1 MGYRESTAVEDHVNA
16 SSAEAT
22 PTARA
27 NMLAIPLGHRD
38 EDALEASPAAHLFG
52 LDRRY
57 RTNSQNHALAGMEWI
72 RGWGKDRRHK
82 RLTKI
87 YDFLG
92 SRVFDDGWAL
102 ASTREIAKETK
113 TDAKQIRRDLAELAK
128 AGLLRTA
135 TWGGSWKRRKAS
147 AHYLVPF
154 GAMLD
159 MQKMRR
165 GERPQIRELIESVPT
180 QVSPRAEPRAAE
192 SVPTSSSG
200 EDSLRI
206 SSRADALNGPDK
218 AKIRNRPRSTPPT
231 ARPALD
237 KDFPGLQSR
246 ADLIGQ
252 YRAVGHSYKLAAAQA
267 ALDIARRDRVA
278 AVPDSEYAAMVD
290 YLRGSPYGITRKPRN
305 LTRDEWDCYRNTPE
319 LNTRPRSEAR
329 R

>member
-1 MGYRESTAVEDHVNA
+1 MHS
-16 SSAEAT
+16 T

-27 NMLAIPLGHRD
+27 NALAIPLGHRD
-38 EDALEASPAAHLFG
+38 EDALEASKAAHLFD

-57 RTNSQNHALAGMEWI
+57 RTNPQNHALAGLEWI

-159 MQKMRR
+159 KQKMRR

-206 SSRADALNGPDK
+206 SSRANALNGPDK
-218 AKIRNRPRSTPPT
+218 AKIRNRPRSEPGT
-231 ARPALD
+231 ARPAAD
-237 KDFPGLQSR
+237 KESLRRQDPQPT
-246 ADLIGQ
+246 AKTPPIIPDLAWERRRRLELLYRYGPQTSEQQRTNIIKLER
-252 YRAVGHSYKLAAAQA
+252 YRALWGLA
-267 ALDIARRDRVA
+267 
-278 AVPDSEYAAMVD
+278 
-290 YLRGSPYGITRKPRN
+290 
-305 LTRDEWDCYRNTPE
+305 
-319 LNTRPRSEAR
+319 
-329 R
+329 